1 MILSDSDDRRSAEG
15 GMIASAFA
23 HADQVA
29 KRAGLVVD
37 ETYVG
42 VPDVTVPAVY
52 VGLEDG
58 RLRFNLVSYDIT
70 ARIHPDLFDGYV
82 VGPDSGSVH
91 RRIIQRRNE
100 APLTLTEAAIE
111 AELADLHLA
120 AWGRSFPVYHSE
132 ARAEAARWLAP
143 LVERVLARLSREEAL
158 ERQSSVELVDVLP
171 VIHTITA
178 GADR

>member
-58 RLRFNLVSYDIT
+58 RLRFNLVS
-70 ARIHPDLFDGYV
+70 YV